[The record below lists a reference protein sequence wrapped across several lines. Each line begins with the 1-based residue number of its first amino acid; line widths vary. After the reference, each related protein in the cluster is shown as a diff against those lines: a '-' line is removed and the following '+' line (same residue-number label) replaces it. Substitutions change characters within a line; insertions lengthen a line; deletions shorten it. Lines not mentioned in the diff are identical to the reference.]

1 MEEYKGIYYGDE
13 SERKFFEGGAHFKY
27 IKLYK
32 ALEKIAKERISLEK
46 EQEIYIHKKNNLT
59 NYLKGKIPNDKKS
72 RNIQSYLDS
81 NKISYNTQ
89 LMNNN
94 NLNYNFNIKQQ
105 EVNLSVN
112 NNTKNK
118 LKKNFS
124 IKNQKKMII
133 SRNKDSMLLFKG
145 KPNTILK
152 EGDQDKLFIKK
163 NNLISTSMEQS
174 NKEQNIFMISTN
186 LKRSVPE
193 LNYLNNLD
201 KKINNYFSK
210 RSNNNMK
217 KKVNSRNIGPGLIKN
232 ISYFEENKLC
242 IKTERLNLI
251 DEEKELEE
259 NTKQSMEGNFKSQY
273 NFNNKNGYTNS
284 IGVARK
290 VQKKIKN
297 KGIGENNKNAKEKIK
312 SNIIMSEINKDMLKR
327 YSNSKIEKKEKE
339 NKTNKKK
346 NMKQNFN
353 INNNNAFAKKI
364 NCNNEFMRLIN
375 EQSKSNQIKINSN
388 NYTITNN
395 NKVENAKNVN
405 KNNIN
410 QLSLNQLS
418 FNNKLKPKMRNFN
431 QIDVSFQNKKSII
444 NKDNNILNSTR
455 NKNMD
460 DFENMFKTMAQMR
473 NKNQTK
479 PGTQNL
485 IYKSL
490 NNFVKMNSQIKQK
503 KNHSPKINNNLNPN
517 SNTNKIKLVKPYKQN
532 KINNNISFKNDISKI
547 AGKNINHNNNNDFKN
562 KTLSSNKKTAI
573 GVYIKPKQSQYNL
586 KKNGCIN
593 NVNID
598 KNNILSFNF
607 NINSAIKKNNV

>member
-81 NKISYNTQ
+81 NKMSCNTQ

-94 NLNYNFNIKQQ
+94 NLNCTFNIKQH

-112 NNTKNK
+112 NNIKNK

-124 IKNQKKMII
+124 IKNQKNMII
-133 SRNKDSMLLFKG
+133 SRNKDTTLLFKG

-152 EGDQDKLFIKK
+152 EGAQDKLFVKK
-163 NNLISTSMEQS
+163 NNLISTSIEQS
-174 NKEQNIFMISTN
+174 NKEQNNFMISTN
-186 LKRSVPE
+186 LKRSVPD

-201 KKINNYFSK
+201 RKINNYFAK
-210 RSNNNMK
+210 KSNNNIK
-217 KKVNSRNIGPGLIKN
+217 KKVNSRNYGPGLIKN
-232 ISYFEENKLC
+232 ISCFEENKLC

-259 NTKQSMEGNFKSQY
+259 NTKQSSDGNFKSQY

-284 IGVARK
+284 IGVVRK
-290 VQKKIKN
+290 TQKKIKN
-297 KGIGENNKNAKEKIK
+297 NGMEENNKNKKERIN
-312 SNIIMSEINKDMLKR
+312 SNIISEINKDMIKR
-327 YSNSKIEKKEKE
+327 YSNPKIEKKEKE
-339 NKTNKKK
+339 NKINKKK
-346 NMKQNFN
+346 NAKQNFN
-353 INNNNAFAKKI
+353 MNNNNNAFIKKI
-364 NCNNEFMRLIN
+364 NFNNEFMRIIN
-375 EQSKSNQIKINSN
+375 EQNKANKIKINSN
-388 NYTITNN
+388 NYTNTNN
-395 NKVENAKNVN
+395 NKVENDKNVN

-418 FNNKLKPKMRNFN
+418 FNNKLKPKSRNFN
-431 QIDVSFQNKKSII
+431 QIDVSFQTKKPII
-444 NKDNNILNSTR
+444 NKDYNILNSTR

-460 DFENMFKTMAQMR
+460 DFKNMFKTMAQMR
-473 NKNQTK
+473 NKNQAN

-485 IYKSL
+485 IYQSL
-490 NNFVKMNSQIKQK
+490 NNFVKMNSQKKQNK
-503 KNHSPKINNNLNPN
+503 NLNAN
-517 SNTNKIKLVKPYKQN
+517 FNTNKIKLVKPYKQN
-532 KINNNISFKNDISKI
+532 KINNNISFKNVITKC
-547 AGKNINHNNNNDFKN
+547 
-562 KTLSSNKKTAI
+562 T
-573 GVYIKPKQSQYNL
+573 V
-586 KKNGCIN
+586 
-593 NVNID
+593 
-598 KNNILSFNF
+598 
-607 NINSAIKKNNV
+607 

>member
-46 EQEIYIHKKNNLT
+46 EQEIYIHRKNNLS
-59 NYLKGKIPNDKKS
+59 NYLKGKISNDKKS

-81 NKISYNTQ
+81 NKMSCNTQ

-94 NLNYNFNIKQQ
+94 NLNCTFNIKQH

-112 NNTKNK
+112 NNIKNK

-124 IKNQKKMII
+124 IKNQKNMII
-133 SRNKDSMLLFKG
+133 SRNKDTTLLFKG

-152 EGDQDKLFIKK
+152 EGAQDKLFVKK
-163 NNLISTSMEQS
+163 NNLISTSIEQS
-174 NKEQNIFMISTN
+174 NKEQNNFMISTN
-186 LKRSVPE
+186 LKRSVPD

-201 KKINNYFSK
+201 RKINNYFAK
-210 RSNNNMK
+210 KSNNNIK
-217 KKVNSRNIGPGLIKN
+217 KKVNSRNYVPGLIKN
-232 ISYFEENKLC
+232 ISCFEENKLC

-259 NTKQSMEGNFKSQY
+259 NTKQSLDGNFKSQY

-284 IGVARK
+284 IGVVRK
-290 VQKKIKN
+290 TQKKIKN
-297 KGIGENNKNAKEKIK
+297 NGMEENNKNKKERIN
-312 SNIIMSEINKDMLKR
+312 SNIISEINKDMIKR
-327 YSNSKIEKKEKE
+327 YSNPKIEKKEKE
-339 NKTNKKK
+339 NKINKKK
-346 NMKQNFN
+346 NAKQNFN
-353 INNNNAFAKKI
+353 MNNNNNAFIKKI
-364 NCNNEFMRLIN
+364 NFNNEFMRIIN
-375 EQSKSNQIKINSN
+375 EQNKANKIKINSN
-388 NYTITNN
+388 NYTNTNN
-395 NKVENAKNVN
+395 NKVENDKNVN

-418 FNNKLKPKMRNFN
+418 FNNKLKPKSRNFN
-431 QIDVSFQNKKSII
+431 QIDVSFQTKKPII
-444 NKDNNILNSTR
+444 NKDYNILNSTR

-460 DFENMFKTMAQMR
+460 DFKNMFKTMAQMR
-473 NKNQTK
+473 NKNQAN

-485 IYKSL
+485 IYQSL
-490 NNFVKMNSQIKQK
+490 NNFVKMNSQKKQNK
-503 KNHSPKINNNLNPN
+503 NLNAN
-517 SNTNKIKLVKPYKQN
+517 FNTKKIKLVKPYKQN
-532 KINNNISFKNDISKI
+532 KINNNISFKNDINKI
-547 AGKNINHNNNNDFKN
+547 VGKNINHSNNDDFKN
-562 KTLSSNKKTAI
+562 KNLSSNKKTAI
-573 GVYIKPKQSQYNL
+573 GVYIKPKQSQYSL

-607 NINSAIKKNNV
+607 NINSAIKKSNV